1 MKPIPTAMSDM
12 DGKDTQEIEKLPDE
26 TNVSRSNLW
35 QDGISS
41 VLPFAET
48 HCLNAQA
55 KPQCN
60 NAQPMV
66 KLHQAGC
73 APENGFS
80 SSYKG
85 KNNSA
90 GRTELEEK
98 TNIGEVVSQTE
109 F

>member
-1 MKPIPTAMSDM
+1 
-12 DGKDTQEIEKLPDE
+12 
-26 TNVSRSNLW
+26 V
-35 QDGISS
+35 
-41 VLPFAET
+41 
-48 HCLNAQA
+48 
-55 KPQCN
+55 
-60 NAQPMV
+60 
-66 KLHQAGC
+66 GC

-85 KNNSA
+85 KDNSA